1 MFGNVII
8 HGDTRTGATLNSNFI
23 PDIVIPPPSY
33 TVLESIP
40 GTGMDA
46 LVTEY
51 QANKIT
57 VIEIT
62 SSKETLTGR
71 GGMMAVTLVIR
82 LLLCVVL
89 SSSNKPCI

>member
-1 MFGNVII
+1 MPILNFRDAEKLVGNVIS
-8 HGDTRTGATLNSNFI
+8 HGDTRTGNYNFLSLTGATLNSNPI
-23 PDIVIPPPSY
+23 PDIVMPTPSY

-46 LVTEY
+46 IVTEY

-62 SSKETLTGR
+62 SAGYVHR
-71 GGMMAVTLVIR
+71 
-82 LLLCVVL
+82 
-89 SSSNKPCI
+89 